1 MAAHATAA
9 VAAVILD
16 VVAVVEIAAENH
28 LPMTA
33 TDTIWNE
40 HRTRLLTFVR
50 RRVSSA
56 QDAEDIV
63 QDILLKAA
71 RNRDQLQSA
80 ESLQAWLY
88 RIARNTITDHYR
100 AGRLETVPLDAD
112 PLDEEEHE
120 NAISAMAECM
130 EPFIQELEPAYRE
143 ALVMADL
150 HKLPQA
156 EVAKRL
162 GLSLSG
168 AKSRIQRARKML
180 ADAFTDCCE
189 LVYDASGN
197 IMDREPRKACGCH
210 GVCGHD

>member
-9 VAAVILD
+9 VAAV
-16 VVAVVEIAAENH
+16 AATVEIAAENH
-28 LPMTA
+28 QLMTA
-33 TDTIWNE
+33 TDIIWNE

-50 RRVSSA
+50 RRVTSA

-100 AGRLETVPLDAD
+100 ARRLETEPLDAD
-112 PLDEEEHE
+112 PLAEEEE
-120 NAISAMAECM
+120 QESAISAMAECM
-130 EPFIQELEPAYRE
+130 EPFIQELEPTYRD

-156 EVAKRL
+156 EVAARL

-168 AKSRIQRARKML
+168 AKSRIQRARHQL

-189 LVYDASGN
+189 LIYDASGN

-210 GVCGHD
+210 GACGHE

>member
-1 MAAHATAA
+1 MAAHATAV
-9 VAAVILD
+9 VAAVVLD
-16 VVAVVEIAAENH
+16 VVAVVEIAAD
-28 LPMTA
+28 PKTMTP
-33 TDTIWNE
+33 TDIIWNE

-50 RRVSSA
+50 RRVASA
-56 QDAEDIV
+56 HDAEDIV

-71 RNRDQLQSA
+71 RNTDQLQSV

-100 AGRLETVPLDAD
+100 GKRLDTESLETD
-112 PLDEEEHE
+112 PLVEEEQE
-120 NAISAMAECM
+120 SAISAMAECM

-150 HKLPQA
+150 HRLPQA

-168 AKSRIQRARKML
+168 AKSRIQRARKQL

-197 IMDREPRKACGCH
+197 IMDREPRKACGCR